1 MADVPPPP
9 SFTSAAEGAVVGQRP
24 TIAGTGVPGA
34 TVTVRN
40 ISLLG
45 LGTSVGTPAHG
56 ITSNRRTSRQLVML
70 TAVAAAMAL
79 APALTGPAF
88 AAPGQPAAPITTAP
102 QLTAAPALTTSSKP
116 ADPFG
121 SDDKYDT
128 FGYDRSGYDR
138 WGYDHWG
145 YDRWGYDDK
154 GYTEKG
160 CARKGEDRP
169 NADHAACEQRRQQ
182 RSTGSSGS

>member
-1 MADVPPPP
+1 MADVPAPP
-9 SFTSAAEGAVVGQRP
+9 SFTSAAEGAVVGQQP
-24 TIAGTGVPGA
+24 TIAGTGVPGV

-40 ISLLG
+40 IPLLG

-56 ITSNRRTSRQLVML
+56 ITSDRRTSRRLVML

-79 APALTGPAF
+79 DPALTGPAF

-121 SDDKYDT
+121 SDDEYNT
-128 FGYDRSGYDR
+128 FGYDR
-138 WGYDHWG
+138 WG
-145 YDRWGYDDK
+145 YDRWGYDEK

-160 CARKGEDRP
+160 CARTGEDRP